1 MNIKVDQLVKG
12 AKVIVNPQND
22 RSRTLRV
29 EGVIEAVLTKSST
42 HPHGIL
48 VKLKSG
54 EIGRVKT
61 LLQNS
66 DKSLANSE
74 TLQPSVRV
82 MIPNEL
88 ILPKWLES
96 ENPYLS
102 RDIRVLK
109 EKLDRK
115 YEPDAWRDIYHNEG
129 VCGSLQEIT
138 KLIEKIVESI
148 FKMPLFLLSEDPDI
162 LQLVY
167 GRASNNQLQTY
178 RFASSTDLISKL
190 QFIFN
195 DSRKKDRLV
204 DMANY
209 IDSDV
214 GLLFERIANLDTAAI
229 TSLNSI
235 RNYRNYLSHPQNDVL
250 SQSKTRFIVDYSLV
264 DFKEIYDLDVNLR

>member
-74 TLQPSVRV
+74 TLQPSVHV

-102 RDIRVLK
+102 RD
-109 EKLDRK
+109 
-115 YEPDAWRDIYHNEG
+115 
-129 VCGSLQEIT
+129 
-138 KLIEKIVESI
+138 
-148 FKMPLFLLSEDPDI
+148 
-162 LQLVY
+162 
-167 GRASNNQLQTY
+167 
-178 RFASSTDLISKL
+178 
-190 QFIFN
+190 
-195 DSRKKDRLV
+195 
-204 DMANY
+204 
-209 IDSDV
+209 
-214 GLLFERIANLDTAAI
+214 
-229 TSLNSI
+229 
-235 RNYRNYLSHPQNDVL
+235 
-250 SQSKTRFIVDYSLV
+250 
-264 DFKEIYDLDVNLR
+264 